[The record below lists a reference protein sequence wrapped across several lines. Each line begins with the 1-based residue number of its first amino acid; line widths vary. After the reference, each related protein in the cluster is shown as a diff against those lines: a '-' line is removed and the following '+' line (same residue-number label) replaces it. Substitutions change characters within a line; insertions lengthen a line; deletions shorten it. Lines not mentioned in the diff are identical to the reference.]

1 MAARRSSK
9 GTPRRGFLSSH
20 PFWPRSQQ
28 QPSPPDCPPI
38 PILQLPDAS
47 PSGGFPSLSGVCKAP
62 AWINCVVLTPLRRSV
77 TRWLLYSL
85 MASDA
90 SLLFQPNVLD
100 SGIAPLLQ
108 LPHPWLQIGPALPH
122 PPSSFLCST
131 EFFMDRYIPLG
142 WSGTPAS
149 IHLLLGEKFCI

>member
-1 MAARRSSK
+1 MAAQRSSK

-38 PILQLPDAS
+38 PILQLPAAA
-47 PSGGFPSLSGVCKAP
+47 PSGGFPSLSGVCRAP
-62 AWINCVVLTPLRRSV
+62 AWINCVVLTPLRRSHIGCF
-77 TRWLLYSL
+77 TLRWLQ
-85 MASDA
+85 M
-90 SLLFQPNVLD
+90 LLFCSNRMSWIQGSPPCFSSPIPGCRLVLL
-100 SGIAPLLQ
+100 SLILL
-108 LPHPWLQIGPALPH
+108 LP
-122 PPSSFLCST
+122 SFLCST
-131 EFFMDRYIPLG
+131 EFFMDRYIPVG